1 MKRPAAVLVLLAF
14 VTLAAAAAP
23 APAAAEEPVVRAV
36 LFFSPAC
43 GHCDYVVNDLLFPV
57 WFPQYGGEPEWRY
70 DQSLEEEVA
79 FSLVA
84 NGTLEILLVNRD
96 IPAGRQFYDAATE
109 ALAVPQERLGVPR
122 LVVGDG
128 YLVGS
133 AEIPEQFPGIVEEGL
148 AAGGIGW
155 PGLPGLEEVLAG
167 IPAEPVTGTTVPA
180 TTTTTVPSP
189 TTTLPP
195 DTTTSVPDGSATS
208 APGTTAAPGTT
219 SAVTTTVVIAA
230 SEVLPLGGDSPWD
243 RFRRDTVANSLAVA
257 VLVLMIL
264 SLGGVAWLARRD
276 EEASAPGIA
285 VPLLALIG
293 MGVAVYLAFIEASG
307 SEAVCGPLG
316 NCNAVQQ
323 SKWAEVLGIP
333 VGIIGVAGY
342 AVVLVSWAVARLGSG
357 RLAEWAAVALH
368 TGAVAGTV
376 FSIYLTFLEPFV
388 IGATCMWC
396 LSSALI
402 VTVLMWL
409 TARPAAAAWERLG
422 PTD

>member
-1 MKRPAAVLVLLAF
+1 
-14 VTLAAAAAP
+14 
-23 APAAAEEPVVRAV
+23 
-36 LFFSPAC
+36 
-43 GHCDYVVNDLLFPV
+43 
-57 WFPQYGGEPEWRY
+57 
-70 DQSLEEEVA
+70 
-79 FSLVA
+79 
-84 NGTLEILLVNRD
+84 
-96 IPAGRQFYDAATE
+96 
-109 ALAVPQERLGVPR
+109 
-122 LVVGDG
+122 
-128 YLVGS
+128 VGS

-396 LSSALI
+396 LSSAVI